1 LSKVAVITTLPGGGG
16 AGVHP
21 VVGGAVLV
29 VVVMVVVG
37 DGGNTGGGGGGGG
50 DGASAAAALHRQ
62 WSALPA
68 WFVPTVVSP
77 KAALL
82 HVDVPAA
89 PFVQSFFRPMIT
101 VPPTHVHRPPSV
113 AHFE

>member
-1 LSKVAVITTLPGGGG
+1 VAVITTLPGGGG

-21 VVGGAVLV
+21 VRPVVGGAVLL
-29 VVVMVVVG
+29 VVVMAVVG
-37 DGGNTGGGGGGGG
+37 DGGG
-50 DGASAAAALHRQ
+50 AAAALHRH

-68 WFVPTVVSP
+68 WFVPTVGSP

-89 PFVQSFFRPMIT
+89 PIVQSFFRPMIT